1 MKNKYGLVAACRHC
15 KVEFLTKPRFL
26 EYCSTKCKNPLN
38 RGEYDPWNKG
48 IKLTEEQKLKQNTS
62 GLSKG
67 HGWNKGKSNEAQRI
81 KWKENNPN
89 KDGRL
94 NNLRPRKIV
103 TDKFKIY
110 KSEVR
115 KATYRTLKQLKEE
128 GHYIPKFGK
137 YKNDW
142 QVDHIISIL
151 QGFELKIPAHLLG
164 TKKNIQFLKG
174 EDNRAKWCTKQ
185 PSSVILYITGNKY
198 GLQ

>member
-1 MKNKYGLVAACRHC
+1 MKNKYGLVSMCRHC
-15 KVEFLTKPRFL
+15 NLEFFTKPRFL

-48 IKLTEEQKLKQNTS
+48 IKLTEEQKLKQNIS

-67 HGWNKGKSNEAQRI
+67 HGWNKGKPNEAQRI

-89 KDGRL
+89 RDGRL
-94 NNLRPRKIV
+94 NNLRPKKI
-103 TDKFKIY
+103 TNDKFKIY

-115 KATYRTLKQLKEE
+115 KATYRTLKQLKEQ

-137 YKNDW
+137 YKDNW
-142 QVDHIISIL
+142 QVDHIISIQ
-151 QGFELKIPAHLLG
+151 QGFELKISPQLLG
-164 TKKNIQFLKG
+164 SKKNIQFLKG

-185 PSSVILYITGNKY
+185 PNSVIMYVIGNNY
-198 GLQ
+198 GL